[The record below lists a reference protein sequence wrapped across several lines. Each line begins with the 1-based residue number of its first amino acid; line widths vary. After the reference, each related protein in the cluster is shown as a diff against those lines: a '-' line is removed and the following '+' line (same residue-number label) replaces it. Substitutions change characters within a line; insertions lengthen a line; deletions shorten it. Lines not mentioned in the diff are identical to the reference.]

1 MNLNAVYEL
10 RNRLETASVAGV
22 NLIQEDFRLRR
33 AVEQMMPLA
42 SVSPVFKKI
51 YILAQ
56 SLISPD
62 CKDRP
67 GTLLD
72 TLALVDAVCV
82 TQGTLISG
90 GELMPVETRGGKET
104 AIRNVPYSVMAPVM
118 EAFQGTGGGRYAVIR
133 DAHEGSPELFDDYR
147 IEYQMVKA
155 LGDSYS
161 ELADMVASWLK
172 EKGED
177 MIPLLKQDFQP
188 DGKRDMARRVQVI
201 EEIAGGKE
209 NEFYRSLVSETG
221 EVSREVK
228 EAAVRALRHK
238 DENALLLLDLL
249 KTEKGK
255 MKEAVLY
262 ALSFLDG
269 AEVEE
274 YWSKAIKK
282 KTIEAVSYLENSRTD
297 WASDLIADSVM
308 DWLKDYKADKAE
320 PEKEQNQK
328 AAKVRQQTTKERQ
341 QDQIQRLKSI
351 WQAAEGKHSPKLCQC
366 YETVYPFIPQ
376 EVPEVLTRSLILDPD
391 PELTSLTER
400 LFKAYG
406 DAFLEPYAVMA
417 FLTKP
422 KEQVYA
428 VFEPYLKTAGL
439 LERVTGKTKELEGL
453 IKALERISYV
463 EETGR
468 YQIALYTSMQV
479 WKQERHGYD
488 LEQGLDER
496 WYPLL
501 LESGHRFA
509 SQWKSKWSRYWNR
522 YDAVVA
528 QLYRPDKKELQD
540 LYGSYFY
547 EKARRQSVTVE
558 GLRMM
563 KRCGWKEYRGLL
575 AAESGRSNV
584 LHIAHIRDILS
595 ELPLSN
601 TELAEE
607 LDEVLKKI
615 GRKAVNGVGLLEK
628 WRDELK
634 NGGSVETL

>member
-10 RNRLETASVAGV
+10 RNRLEMASIAGV

-33 AVEQMMPLA
+33 AVEQMMPLV

-72 TLALVDAVCV
+72 TLALVDAVCT

-90 GELMPVETRGGKET
+90 GELMPMEARGGKET

-133 DAHEGSPELFDDYR
+133 DAHEVSPELFDDYR

-155 LGDSYS
+155 LGDSYA

-209 NEFYRSLVSETG
+209 NEFYRSLVSETR
-221 EVSREVK
+221 EVSKEVK
-228 EAAVRALRHK
+228 EAAVRALRHE

-262 ALSFLDG
+262 ALSCLDG

-282 KTIEAVSYLENSRTD
+282 KTIEAVSYLENSKTD
-297 WASDLIADSVM
+297 WASDLIADSVI
-308 DWLKDYKADKAE
+308 DWVKDYKAE
-320 PEKEQNQK
+320 PEKEQDSK
-328 AAKVRQQTTKERQ
+328 TAKTGQQTAKERQ
-341 QDQIQRLKSI
+341 QTQIQRLGSI
-351 WQAAEGKHSPKLCQC
+351 WRAAEGKHSPRLCQC
-366 YETVYPFIPQ
+366 YETVYQFIPQ
-376 EVPEVLTRSLILDPD
+376 QVPEVLTRSLILDPH
-391 PELTSLTER
+391 PELAALTEK
-400 LFKAYG
+400 LFQAHG

-417 FLTKP
+417 FLTKT

-428 VFEPYLKTAGL
+428 MFEPYLKTAGL
-439 LERVTGKTKELEGL
+439 LERLTGKTKELEGL
-453 IKALERISYV
+453 IKALERIFYV
-463 EETGR
+463 EETGK
-468 YQIALYTSMQV
+468 YQMTLYTAMQV
-479 WKQERHGYD
+479 RQPEKNGYA

-509 SQWKSKWSRYWNR
+509 SKWKSKWSPYWNR

-528 QLYRPDKKELQD
+528 QLYRPDKEELQNP
-540 LYGSYFY
+540 YGAYFY
-547 EKARRQSVTVE
+547 EKAKRQSLTVE
-558 GLRMM
+558 GLRLM
-563 KRCGWKEYRGLL
+563 KRCGWKDYKGLL
-575 AAESGRSNV
+575 VTELSRDNS
-584 LHIAHIRDILS
+584 LHTYHIRQILS